1 MAKVGK
7 IDFKKVAM
15 NAAITAGTGAAAQVL
30 KEAVLVNDPETM
42 DYIMIGGGLILPELV
57 KSPYVATAGNAM
69 LAIGAYRMAD
79 RLGLAEKLGINDGA
93 APVAASGLPGQHSV
107 GRGWKPVFRNPG
119 KKVPQ
124 KSAKPGAVVQ

>member
-57 KSPYVATAGNAM
+57 KSPYVTTAGNAM
-69 LAIGAYRMAD
+69 LAIGTYRMAD
-79 RLGLAEKLGINDGA
+79 RLGLANKIGINDEVA
-93 APVAASGLPGQHSV
+93 TAAASGLPGQHAV
-107 GRGWKPVFRNPG
+107 GQGWKPVFRNPG
-119 KKVPQ
+119 KESQ